1 MSDDDIVGLKDFWT
15 LGWQT
20 GVVSWA
26 VLFFVGLGLRA
37 YAVLRFNE
45 PEPLLDRHWLL
56 ALLVFSLCGAVAV
69 AVLAVGW
76 RLGHRKRSAPGWGL
90 AFVLAVVVVFALLV
104 WPTPW
109 TYRQFG
115 CEVYRVNRILG
126 NQSRV
131 ARLPSCDDKPASAY
145 QDKQ

>member
-1 MSDDDIVGLKDFWT
+1 MGDDVEPKDLWK

-26 VLFFVGLGLRA
+26 VLFFGGLGLRA
-37 YAVLRFNE
+37 YAVLRFSE
-45 PEPLLDRHWLL
+45 PKDLLDWSWL
-56 ALLVFSLCGAVAV
+56 FSLFVFGVCGAVTI

-76 RLGHRKRSAPGWGL
+76 RLAHPKRSAPSWGL
-90 AFVLAVVVVFALLV
+90 AFILAVVVVFGLLV

-109 TYRQFG
+109 TYRQYG
-115 CEVYRVNRILG
+115 CDVFQINRALG
-126 NQSRV
+126 TRTQIT
-131 ARLPSCDDKPASAY
+131 RLPSCDEPARAY